1 MTLPKLNVLFTTA
14 AVIPIAVRP
23 FLIFNHNIA
32 IMAQN
37 PREQWERLQLI
48 LKQRGA
54 RGGFGFGGLPS
65 GGGRGGLGLAAA
77 LLVGGGVWALSNSLF
92 NGEIPMDAVLLCTNW
107 LLILSS

>member
-1 MTLPKLNVLFTTA
+1 
-14 AVIPIAVRP
+14 
-23 FLIFNHNIA
+23 
-32 IMAQN
+32 MAQN

-92 NGEIPMDAVLLCTNW
+92 NGEIPVNAVLPMCDL
-107 LLILSS
+107 LLILCS